1 VKFLFHTHLALDFPD
16 RISEIAE
23 VYQEH
28 EFVIVSGKAQLYEE
42 IPESDVLVDHR
53 IDEELLDAA
62 TKLKWMFVPFTG
74 LNSIPW
80 KLLAERNIRVSNN
93 HGNADIVAERAF
105 SLALAVMGRIP
116 EFDRGLRRGYWHRN
130 DSREEP
136 FVFWTSLRGKRVSIL
151 GTGAIGCRIAE
162 LSSAFTD
169 RITGFRR
176 RAAEVNFGKFS
187 QVTTKLSEALEKCD
201 VCFITLPLTPSTE
214 GLIGAAEL
222 KMLEGGYLVNVS
234 RGEIVQEKPLFDV
247 LTGGRLRGAGLDA
260 WYQYPEQ
267 FHSRRLPSNLAFHE
281 LENVVLSPHAGSHA
295 PEGKL
300 GQLEGTLRNIRSLID
315 SGFPLDIADPAA
327 GY

>member
-1 VKFLFHTHLALDFPD
+1 MKFLFRTHLALDFPE

-23 VYQEH
+23 AYHEH
-28 EFVIVSGKAQLYEE
+28 EFVTVSGKAQLYKE
-42 IPESDVLVDHR
+42 IADSDVLVDHR

-62 TKLKWMFVPFTG
+62 TKLKWVFVPFTG

-80 KLLAERNIRVSNN
+80 KLLTERGIRVSNN

-130 DSREEP
+130 ESREEP
-136 FVFWTSLRGKRVSIL
+136 FVFWTSLGGKRVSIL

-162 LSSAFTD
+162 ISSAFTD

-176 RAAEVNFGKFS
+176 REVEVNSGKFG
-187 QVTTKLSEALEKCD
+187 QITTNLSEALESCD
-201 VCFITLPLTPSTE
+201 VCFITLPLTPATE
-214 GLIGAAEL
+214 GLIGEAEL
-222 KMLEGGYLVNVS
+222 KMMEGGYLVNVS
-234 RGEIVQEKPLFDV
+234 RGEIVKEKPLFDA
-247 LTGGRLRGAGLDA
+247 LACGQLRGAGLDV
-260 WYQYPEQ
+260 WYQYPEP
-267 FHSRRLPSNLAFHE
+267 FHSQRRPSKLAFHE

-300 GQLEGTLRNIRSLID
+300 GQLEGTLKNIESLID
-315 SGFPLDIADPAA
+315 TGIPLDIADPAA